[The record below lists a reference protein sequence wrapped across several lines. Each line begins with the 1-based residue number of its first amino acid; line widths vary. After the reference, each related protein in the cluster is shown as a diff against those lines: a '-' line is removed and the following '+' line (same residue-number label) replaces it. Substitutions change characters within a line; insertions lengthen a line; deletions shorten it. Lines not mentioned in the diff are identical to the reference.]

1 MLRIQLFHN
10 TPFQITYIRRM
21 ERKLLFNILT
31 LCTFCFL
38 PQAMDAQGI
47 FTAEQKVKSILIP
60 TSSDAINNN
69 ATGADGSITF
79 DRISNGT
86 EVLPTLYGNNASSW
100 MGKKI
105 LTDDVRKG
113 HLKKLGISFMRFP
126 GGNLS
131 NNYFWD
137 GNIPASTKQDNK
149 YNPTS
154 GTDNAWRLSVDDFLR
169 LCDTLNNVPVLCVNA
184 SFARYGDS
192 PNALS
197 EAAHYAANFVR
208 YINTTKGRN
217 VRYWEI
223 GNENY
228 GKWQAGYLVAGDTI
242 NGTKYA
248 EIVKVFSDSMKAAD
262 PTIKV
267 GAVVVE
273 EDAETGGGFNWW
285 NRDVM
290 PNCIDKADFWI
301 THQYFVYDNLDW
313 NNITT
318 DEILNSTHLV
328 KESIDNVHS
337 SVAKYTSH
345 PADYLPV
352 AMTEFNLRGGTK
364 EVSQVAA
371 LFLADCLGKFI
382 DNKYGMVML
391 WDIQNGTKNPSSDGP
406 GGDHGIYSWNDAILP
421 NGTPRPSFFVYYY
434 FQKVMGNK
442 SSNVQVVGDS
452 LISYASID
460 DAGNSGIVVINQSNN
475 SKNITIKPAD
485 NSTGNYYRYSIHAD
499 SKTNKK
505 FKINQQ
511 QNNTYSEG
519 GPENYESILPYSIT
533 TVSQANI
540 TLEPNSVSFFIF
552 ESGTVTNTSIR
563 QEQLNEVFPNP
574 TKGVVNWTT
583 PSYYE
588 VYSMDGKL
596 LEKGTGTSVDIQ
608 KYASGQYQI
617 KIDGVLHQIN
627 KQ

>member
-1 MLRIQLFHN
+1 MK
-10 TPFQITYIRRM
+10 T
-21 ERKLLFNILT
+21 KLLFRVLT
-31 LCTFCFL
+31 IITFFL
-38 PQAMDAQGI
+38 FPVITFAQGI
-47 FTAEQKVKSILIP
+47 FTAEQKTKSILIP
-60 TSSDAINNN
+60 TSSDAVNNN
-69 ATGADGSITF
+69 ATGIDGSITF

-86 EVLPTLYGNNASSW
+86 EILPTLYGNNASSW

-113 HLKKLGISFMRFP
+113 HLKKLGITYMRFP

-137 GNIPASTKQDNK
+137 GNIPVTTKQDSK
-149 YNPTS
+149 YSPTS
-154 GTDNAWRLSVDDFLR
+154 GTDNAWRLSVDDFLK
-169 LCDTLNNVPVLCVNA
+169 LCDTLNNTPVFCVNA

-192 PNALS
+192 PNALN

-208 YINTTKGRN
+208 YVNTTKGRN

-228 GKWQAGYLVAGDTI
+228 GKWQAGYIVDQDTI
-242 NGTKYA
+242 NGVKYA
-248 EIVKVFSDSMKAAD
+248 EIVKIFADSMKAAD
-262 PTIKV
+262 ATIKV

-313 NNITT
+313 NNITVN
-318 DEILNSTHLV
+318 DILNSTHLV

-345 PADYLPV
+345 PGDHLPV

-391 WDIQNGTKNPSSDGP
+391 WDMQNGTKDSNSDGP

-442 SSNVQVVGDS
+442 SANVQVIGDS

-460 DAGNSGIVVINQSNN
+460 DVGNSGIVVINQSNN
-475 SKNITIKPAD
+475 SKNIAVKSTD
-485 NSTGNYYRYSIHAD
+485 NSTGSYYRYSIHAD

-511 QNNTYSEG
+511 ENNTYSEG
-519 GPENYESILPYSIT
+519 GPENYENISPYSISST
-533 TVSQANI
+533 SQANI
-540 TLEPNSVSFFIF
+540 TIEPNSVSFIIF
-552 ESGTVTNTSIR
+552 KPNTVTSTSS
-563 QEQLNEVFPNP
+563 NENKQSNVFPNP
-574 TKGVVNWTT
+574 TNGVVNWSST
-583 PSYYE
+583 SYFE
-588 VYSMDGKL
+588 LFTSDGKL
-596 LEKGTGTSVDIQ
+596 IETGIANSISLQ
-608 KYASGQYQI
+608 KYACGQYQI
-617 KIDGVLHQIN
+617 KIDGTLHKIT